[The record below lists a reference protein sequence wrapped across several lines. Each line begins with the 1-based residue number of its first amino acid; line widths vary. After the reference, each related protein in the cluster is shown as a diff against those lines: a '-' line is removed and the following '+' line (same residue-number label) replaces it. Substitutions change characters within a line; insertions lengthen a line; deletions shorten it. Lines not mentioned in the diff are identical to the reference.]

1 MYTSVSVLMLLLL
14 PELPFLHQTL
24 SHWRQLGP
32 PKSTYKDGVRNA
44 KGLLESNMRERK
56 RAKTELGTEL
66 SGYYTNA
73 SIFINPVET
82 PGHNWSL
89 EEVCLN
95 GK

>member
-1 MYTSVSVLMLLLL
+1 M
-14 PELPFLHQTL
+14 
-24 SHWRQLGP
+24 GP
-32 PKSTYKDGVRNA
+32 PKSTCKDGVRNA
-44 KGLLESNMRERK
+44 KGLLESNLREIK
-56 RAKTELGTEL
+56 RAKTELGTDV

-73 SIFINPVET
+73 SVFINTVET